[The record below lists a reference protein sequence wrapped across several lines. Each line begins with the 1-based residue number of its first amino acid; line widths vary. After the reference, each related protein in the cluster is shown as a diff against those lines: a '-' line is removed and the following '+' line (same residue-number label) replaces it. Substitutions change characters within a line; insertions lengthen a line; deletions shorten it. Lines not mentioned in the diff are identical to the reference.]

1 MQKNVYQKLLVWKF
15 SRRRKP
21 LIFKGARQVGKTYL
35 LKKFGAQEYSHVV
48 YLNFEEEPLIDDF
61 FKFNLTP
68 EKIIRNLSLYV
79 KHDIKPEEDLIIFDE
94 IQASN
99 NALNSLKYF
108 NEKAN
113 EYHIAA
119 AGSLLGIKL
128 TKPKSFPVGKV
139 NFLNMYPLTFLE
151 FLDAVNRGELR
162 KLIESTADFTPYP
175 EPFHRELTDLLRA
188 YYYVGGMPEAV
199 HFFAETND
207 FSGVR
212 EIQKEILNSYILDF
226 AKHAPPQDIPK
237 LSLIWD
243 SIPIQLGKENKNSF
257 FRRSKIG
264 AAREFEN
271 ALQWLQDTGL
281 ILRINLVKAGKIPLS
296 AYAEKSIF
304 KIYVLDVGLLGALA
318 KTPPDILVHD
328 DQLFTEYKGA
338 FVENYVAQQLTSYKE
353 AELYY
358 WKSDGLAEIDFICEA
373 DRHVFPLEAKAGIN
387 PRSKS
392 LAFYAEKYDPPI
404 LSRTTLLNLKRDG
417 NIINYPLYAIS
428 LFPKLFLLPPS
439 IDFLNSQDTTSLS
452 PRVITH
458 SERLHLHE
466 TRFHLFALFIAKR
479 LDRIRQRGFDGLI
492 THRH

>member
-1 MQKNVYQKLLVWKF
+1 MQRDIYQALLAWKS

-21 LIFKGARQVGKTYL
+21 LLLRGARQVGKTYVL
-35 LKKFGAQEYSHVV
+35 QKFGEREYSHVA
-48 YLNFEEEPLIDDF
+48 YLNFEEEPLLDDF
-61 FKFNLTP
+61 FKSNLTP
-68 EKIIRNLSLYV
+68 RKIIRNLSLYV

-99 NALNSLKYF
+99 NALNALKYF

-139 NFLNMYPLTFLE
+139 NFLSMYPLTFLE
-151 FLDAVNRGELR
+151 FLDAINRGELR
-162 KLIESTADFTPYP
+162 KLIESTSDFTPYP
-175 EPFHRELTDLLRA
+175 EPFHRELTDLLRT

-207 FSGVR
+207 LSGVR
-212 EIQKEILNSYILDF
+212 EIQNEILNSYILDF

-243 SIPIQLGKENKNSF
+243 SIPIQLGKENKKFIFSALKKSA
-257 FRRSKIG
+257 R
-264 AAREFEN
+264 AREYEN

-281 ILRINLVKAGKIPLS
+281 ILRSNLVKAGKMPLN

-318 KTPPDILVHD
+318 KIPPDILARD

-338 FVENYVAQQLTSYKE
+338 FVENYVAQQLTSHKE

-358 WKSDGLAEIDFICEA
+358 WKSDGLAEIDFICEGGN
-373 DRHVFPLEAKAGIN
+373 HVFPLEAKAGIN

-392 LAFYAEKYDPPI
+392 LGFYAEKYNPPI

-428 LFPKLFLLPPS
+428 LFPGLFLS
-439 IDFLNSQDTTSLS
+439 ASQY
-452 PRVITH
+452 
-458 SERLHLHE
+458 
-466 TRFHLFALFIAKR
+466 
-479 LDRIRQRGFDGLI
+479 
-492 THRH
+492 

>member
-1 MQKNVYQKLLVWKF
+1 MERDIYQKLLAWKS

-21 LIFKGARQVGKTYL
+21 LLLKGARQVGKTYL
-35 LKKFGAQEYSHVV
+35 LQKFGAQEYSRVA

-61 FKFNLTP
+61 FKSNLTP

-79 KHDIKPEEDLIIFDE
+79 KHGIKPEEDLIIFDE

-113 EYHIAA
+113 QYHIAA

-151 FLDAVNRGELR
+151 FLDAINRGELR
-162 KLIESTADFTPYP
+162 KLIESTTDFTPYP
-175 EPFHRELTDLLRA
+175 EPFHRELTDLLRV

-207 FSGVR
+207 FLGVR

-237 LSLIWD
+237 LSQIWD
-243 SIPIQLGKENKNSF
+243 SIPVQLGKENKKFIFSALKKSA
-257 FRRSKIG
+257 R
-264 AAREFEN
+264 AREYES

-281 ILRINLVKAGKIPLS
+281 ILRVNLAKAGKMPLS

-304 KIYVLDVGLLGALA
+304 KLYVLDIGLLGALA
-318 KTPPDILVHD
+318 KTPPDILARD

-338 FVENYVAQQLTSYKE
+338 FVENYVAQQLTSFKE
-353 AELYY
+353 TELYY
-358 WKSDGLAEIDFICEA
+358 WKSDGLAEIDFICEEGH
-373 DRHVFPLEAKAGIN
+373 HVFPLKAKAGIN

-392 LAFYAEKYDPPI
+392 LGFYAGKYDPPI
-404 LSRTTLLNLKRDG
+404 LSRTTLLNLKHDG

-428 LFPKLFLLPPS
+428 LFPGLFLS
-439 IDFLNSQDTTSLS
+439 
-452 PRVITH
+452 
-458 SERLHLHE
+458 
-466 TRFHLFALFIAKR
+466 FAN
-479 LDRIRQRGFDGLI
+479 Q
-492 THRH
+492 H